1 MHRWFL
7 IICLLFVSLVG
18 DAKISLPD
26 SLLTITKAYTYNITS
41 PDTAQ
46 AILDAVRERKV
57 EPEWRIDFAEGDLNL
72 NMRCYHKALAFY
84 ERVRKEPVLRDSTR
98 LQLLLLKYQMDCY
111 DALIDADKLTHAIIR
126 LRNLSQS
133 CGDKAFEA
141 MTFFTSGKWHH
152 YNGQKEKGYD
162 YCQKAV
168 EMMKA
173 TDYANKH
180 IELRTFYAELLR
192 MYARDRRFD
201 DALRMSKLQE
211 QEALQP
217 SPVIMLKARERALR
231 QVYALRASVLAM
243 AGRMAEA
250 DKAYAAWKKTSV
262 GNPVNDMDI
271 YDYLRLSRHKEEALG
286 TITRYREF
294 IQAQGDTISYRMLSV
309 LNKEA
314 LLYMDMGEYEKAEAS
329 GTSVNRI
336 AHSLHTK
343 RLGEH
348 MQTTYELL
356 DEQNNSNKKTLWL
369 SLLSVVVVMLF
380 IISLIILYYV
390 RKARHRNL
398 FLLKVLNGLDAY
410 RRAVI
415 NGETPTSPE
424 AVAAIETIRSLQLPE
439 DLPQGK
445 ENDPDDEDRQL
456 YVEMDKKVTSER
468 LFLKP
473 GLGREDLMRLIGV
486 DKNRFGKMISKYSD
500 ASNTSVY
507 INIKRAEYGAQ
518 LLLVHPEYTIATVA
532 SECGMSNTVTF
543 NRTFKEI
550 YNMTPSEYREKMND
564 ILQAEK

>member
-1 MHRWFL
+1 
-7 IICLLFVSLVG
+7 VSLVG

-46 AILDAVRERKV
+46 AILDAVRERKL
-57 EPEWRIDFAEGDLNL
+57 EPEWRINFAEGDLNL
-72 NMRCYHKALAFY
+72 NMRRYQKALAFY
-84 ERVRKEPVLRDSTR
+84 ERVGKEPVLRDSTH

-133 CGDKAFEA
+133 CGDKAFET

-173 TDYANKH
+173 TDYVNKH
-180 IELRTFYAELLR
+180 IELRAFYAELLR

-250 DKAYAAWKKTSV
+250 DKAYSAWKKTSV
-262 GNPVNDMDI
+262 ANPVNDMDI

-329 GTSVNRI
+329 GMSVNRI

-390 RKARHRNL
+390 RKVRHRNL
-398 FLLKVLNGLDAY
+398 ILLKVLNGLDAY

-518 LLLVHPEYTIATVA
+518 LLLEHPEYTIATVA

-564 ILQAEK
+564 ILQAGK

>member
-46 AILDAVRERKV
+46 AILDAVRERKL
-57 EPEWRIDFAEGDLNL
+57 EPEWRINFAEGDLNL
-72 NMRCYHKALAFY
+72 NMRRYQKALAFY
-84 ERVRKEPVLRDSTR
+84 ERVGKEPVLRDSTH

-133 CGDKAFEA
+133 CGDKAFET

-152 YNGQKEKGYD
+152 YNGQKEKGYV
-162 YCQKAV
+162 YCLKAV

-180 IELRTFYAELLR
+180 IELRAFYAELLR

-262 GNPVNDMDI
+262 ANPVNDMDI

-294 IQAQGDTISYRMLSV
+294 IQSQGDTISYRMLSV

-390 RKARHRNL
+390 RKTRHRNL

-518 LLLVHPEYTIATVA
+518 LLLEHPEYTIATVA

>member
-18 DAKISLPD
+18 DAKNSLPD

-46 AILDAVRERKV
+46 AILDVVRERKL

-72 NMRCYHKALAFY
+72 NMRRYQKALAFY
-84 ERVRKEPVLRDSTR
+84 ERVGKEPVLRDSTR

-152 YNGQKEKGYD
+152 YNGQKEKGYV
-162 YCQKAV
+162 YCLKAV

-173 TDYANKH
+173 TDYVNKH
-180 IELRTFYAELLR
+180 IELRTFYANLLK

-250 DKAYAAWKKTSV
+250 DKAYSAWKKTSV
-262 GNPVNDMDI
+262 ANPVNDMDI

-348 MQTTYELL
+348 MQTIYELL

-518 LLLVHPEYTIATVA
+518 LLLEHPEYTIATVA